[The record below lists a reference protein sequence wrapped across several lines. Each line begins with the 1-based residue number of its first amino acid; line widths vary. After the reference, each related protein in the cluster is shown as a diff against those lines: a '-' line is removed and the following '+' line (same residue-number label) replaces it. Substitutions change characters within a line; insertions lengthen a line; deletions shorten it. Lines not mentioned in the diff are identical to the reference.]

1 MTYTPPLPASV
12 FQGTQYGLVWL
23 GLANAAYIQQGT
35 PDTGVIARTIQF
47 AFNPTDGKTYI
58 PNPPTPP
65 GMESL
70 SSPLPGYWNVDWGP
84 GITSDNSNLLYLV
97 SFRQGTR
104 PAPGG
109 PQGDPYFFAVA
120 IRGTDIS
127 TGRLALL
134 QQVLQDF
141 DAVTK
146 VPLTV
151 ALADPLVPKPGKLL
165 PPLKL
170 LAGVSTGTA
179 SGFTRMAALQSSYVD
194 PSTNKAATGPIAAAL
209 LAYLTY
215 YKGVPLVVTGHSL
228 GGCQTQIMA
237 TYLAWQLSDTATAK
251 AQAIYPNA
259 IAPSTA
265 GDAGFASY
273 YDSLFPYGH
282 FWFNQLDLVPCG
294 FANLATIFTL
304 WQKSKWPPGSIDP
317 ATNQPNGGTAGP
329 RAPDVL
335 TLLAATLGPEI
346 LLQDYARP
354 SKGLMP
360 MSNGLPPSQTILEM
374 LQDMADPSPPTATG
388 PTADQSAFAAA
399 MADGFTGTELAS
411 LTTDLTADLE
421 GKKTLAQKAT
431 DGLSMLM
438 WQHFMPCYYQLIQSQ
453 PGVLAYASIDDKAV
467 PQQSNPTP
475 AAG

>member
-1 MTYTPPLPASV
+1 MSSLPSLPASV
-12 FQGTQYGLVWL
+12 FQGTDYGLVWL

-47 AFNPTDGKTYI
+47 AFNPTDGNTYI
-58 PNPPTPP
+58 PNPPTPA
-65 GMESL
+65 GMTGAG
-70 SSPLPGYWNVDWGP
+70 SPLQGYWNVDWGP
-84 GITSDNSNLLYLV
+84 GITADNSNLLYLV

-104 PAPGG
+104 PAAGG
-109 PQGDPYFFAVA
+109 AQGAPYFFAVA

-146 VPLTV
+146 VPLSV
-151 ALADPLVPKPGKLL
+151 VLADPLVPNPAKKLL

-170 LAGVSTGTA
+170 AGISIGTSA
-179 SGFTRMAALQSSYVD
+179 GFTRMSALQSSYVD
-194 PSTNKAATGPIAAAL
+194 PSTNTATTGPIAAAL
-209 LAYLTY
+209 LANLNF

-237 TYLAWQLSDTATAK
+237 TYLAWQLSDTDTAK

-304 WQKSKWPPGSIDP
+304 WQKSKWPPGSVDP

-335 TLLAATLGPEI
+335 TLLSATLGPEI
-346 LLQDYARP
+346 LLQNYTRP
-354 SKGLMP
+354 KNGLVP

-374 LQDMADPSPPTATG
+374 LQDMAEPAPLTATQ
-388 PTADQSAFAAA
+388 PTADQAALAAA
-399 MADGFTGTELAS
+399 MADGFAGTELSA
-411 LTTDLTADLE
+411 LTADLE

-438 WQHFMPCYYQLIQSQ
+438 WQHFMPCYYQLISSQ
-453 PGVLAYASIDDKAV
+453 TGVLPYASINDKDV